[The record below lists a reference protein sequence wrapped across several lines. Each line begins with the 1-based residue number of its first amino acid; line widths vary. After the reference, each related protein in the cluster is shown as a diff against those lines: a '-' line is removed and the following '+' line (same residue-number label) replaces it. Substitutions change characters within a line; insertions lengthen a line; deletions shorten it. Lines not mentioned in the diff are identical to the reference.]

1 MNIILGN
8 KNLIKDKFLLA
19 ISFLIF
25 FIPISL
31 IIGNA
36 ATNINIILIS
46 LLIFFK
52 FLKNKEWQSL
62 ITKKNLIIL
71 FFFIGIIVKDFFLLL
86 QLNTKSI
93 YLIKFFFLYIAVDY
107 FFSKYHKLI
116 PFLVIYFYLF
126 YYFFLL
132 M

>member
-93 YLIKFFFLYIAVDY
+93 YLIKFFF
-107 FFSKYHKLI
+107 S
-116 PFLVIYFYLF
+116 IYRC
-126 YYFFLL
+126 
-132 M
+132 